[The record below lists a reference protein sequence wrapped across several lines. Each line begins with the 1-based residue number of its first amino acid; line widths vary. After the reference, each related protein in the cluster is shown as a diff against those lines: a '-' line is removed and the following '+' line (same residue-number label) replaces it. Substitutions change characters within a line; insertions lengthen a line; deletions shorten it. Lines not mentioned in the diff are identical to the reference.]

1 MGTRDLALRVKD
13 KHGDN
18 GRALDSY
25 GTGPGTGYAASILR
39 AAAALKAGKH
49 RNPLAVLT
57 RWLGKQ
63 RSLDLGLYDDGRSPA
78 CHAEH
83 LQLG

>member
-1 MGTRDLALRVKD
+1 LGTRYLAWRVKD
-13 KHGDN
+13 KHGDV

-39 AAAALKAGKH
+39 AAAALKADKH
-49 RNPLAVLT
+49 RNPLAALA

-63 RSLDLGLYDDGRSPA
+63 
-78 CHAEH
+78 
-83 LQLG
+83 